1 MPFPGRRLHVI
12 GDTCSCLWQPNIHV
26 LLIRSLPLGLA
37 RFLDVGSSD
46 QLASMSFAQKALSI
60 GTLAVVGV
68 AASASA
74 QSTLNGAGA
83 TFPAPFYQRAF
94 AGLAGKGVQVNYQSV
109 GSGAGV
115 RQYVAGTVDFG
126 ATDEPIKASEAAK
139 VKRGVVQFPAVGG
152 TIAIGYNKP
161 DCKGLKLT
169 QKQLVDIFLGEIKTW
184 DQLKCG
190 KGKINVAHRSDGSGT
205 TFAFT
210 NSLSTFSS
218 EWKSKVGEGKSVKWP
233 VGVGGKGNEGV
244 AGLVSN
250 TPGAIGYINQSF
262 VKGPIKAAALQN
274 KDGNFVMPNLAS
286 GAAALNNIRLNDQLA
301 GEDPNPAGAKSYPIS
316 TLTWILAYEKG
327 NGLKAGEI
335 RKAMLHLLG
344 PAQNDADEL
353 GYVPLKGDILKR
365 AKAAVAKI
373 GA

>member
-1 MPFPGRRLHVI
+1 MTFVK
-12 GDTCSCLWQPNIHV
+12 
-26 LLIRSLPLGLA
+26 
-37 RFLDVGSSD
+37 
-46 QLASMSFAQKALSI
+46 KALAI
-60 GTLAVVGV
+60 GTLATLGI

-74 QSTLNGAGA
+74 QNTLNGAGA

-94 AGLAGKGVQVNYQSV
+94 AALAGQGIQVNYQSV

-115 RQYVAGTVDFG
+115 RQFVAGTVDFG
-126 ATDEPIKASEAAK
+126 ATDEPIKASDAAK
-139 VKRGVVQFPAVGG
+139 VKRGVVQFPASGG
-152 TIAIGYNKP
+152 TIAVAYNKP
-161 DCKGLKLT
+161 DCNGLKLT
-169 QKQLVDIFLGEIKTW
+169 QKQVVDIFLGNITSW

-190 KGKINVAHRSDGSGT
+190 KGKISVAHRSDGSGT

-210 NSLSTFSS
+210 NSLSAFSS

-244 AGLVSN
+244 AGVITN
-250 TPGAIGYINQSF
+250 TPGSVGYLSTAY
-262 VKGPIKAAALQN
+262 VKGSIKAAALQN
-274 KDGNFVMPNLAS
+274 KAGNFVLPNLAS
-286 GAAALNNIRLNDQLA
+286 GTAALNSIVLNENLA

-327 NGLKAGEI
+327 NGPKAGPI

-344 PAQNDADEL
+344 PGQNIADDL
-353 GYVPLKGDILKR
+353 GFVPLRGDIVKKAR
-365 AKAAVAKI
+365 AAVARI

>member
-1 MPFPGRRLHVI
+1 M
-12 GDTCSCLWQPNIHV
+12 T
-26 LLIRSLPLGLA
+26 
-37 RFLDVGSSD
+37 
-46 QLASMSFAQKALSI
+46 FAKKALSI
-60 GTLAVVGV
+60 GILSSLGV
-68 AASASA
+68 AGAAIA
-74 QSTLNGAGA
+74 QTAINGAGA

-94 AGLAGKGVQVNYQSV
+94 AGAAAQGIKVNYQSV

-152 TIAIGYNKP
+152 TIAIAFNKA

-169 QKQLVDIFLGEIKTW
+169 QKQVVDIFLGEITTW
-184 DQLKCG
+184 EQLKCG
-190 KGKINVAHRSDGSGT
+190 KGKITVAHRSDGSGT

-210 NSLSTFSS
+210 NSLSAFSS

-244 AGLVSN
+244 AGVITN
-250 TPGAIGYINQSF
+250 TPGAIGYINQAF
-262 VKGPIKAAALQN
+262 VRGPIKAAAVQN
-274 KDGNFVMPNLAS
+274 KAGKFVLPTLAG
-286 GAAALNNIRLNDQLA
+286 GAAALNNIQLDSRLA
-301 GEDPNPAGAKSYPIS
+301 GEDPNPAGDKSYPIT
-316 TLTWILAYEKG
+316 TLTWILAYQDG
-327 NGLKAGEI
+327 NSLKAGPI
-335 RKAMLHLLG
+335 RKAMLYLLG
-344 PAQNDADEL
+344 PAQNQADEL
-353 GYVPLKGDILKR
+353 GYVPLKGDILKK

>member
-1 MPFPGRRLHVI
+1 M
-12 GDTCSCLWQPNIHV
+12 T
-26 LLIRSLPLGLA
+26 
-37 RFLDVGSSD
+37 
-46 QLASMSFAQKALSI
+46 FAKKALAL
-60 GTLAVVGV
+60 GTLATLGV
-68 AASASA
+68 AACASA

-94 AGLAGKGVQVNYQSV
+94 AGLASQGVMVNYQSV

-115 RQYVAGTVDFG
+115 RQFVAGTVDFG
-126 ATDEPIKASEAAK
+126 ATDEPIKDAEAAK

-152 TIAIGYNKP
+152 TIAIAYNKV

-169 QKQLVDIFLGEIKTW
+169 QKQAAEIFLGKITSW

-190 KGKINVAHRSDGSGT
+190 KGKLTVAHRSDGSGT

-210 NSLSTFSS
+210 NSLSSFSP

-244 AGLVSN
+244 AGVISN
-250 TPGAIGYINQSF
+250 TPGAVGYLSAAF
-262 VKGPIKAAALQN
+262 VKGAIKAAAVQN
-274 KDGNFVMPNLAS
+274 KAGNFVLPNLAGGS
-286 GAAALNNIRLNDQLA
+286 AALNSITLNAELA

-327 NGLKAGEI
+327 NGMKAGAI

-344 PAQNDADEL
+344 PAQNQADDL
-353 GYVPLKGDILKR
+353 GFVPLRGDILKR
-365 AKAAVAKI
+365 AKAAVARI